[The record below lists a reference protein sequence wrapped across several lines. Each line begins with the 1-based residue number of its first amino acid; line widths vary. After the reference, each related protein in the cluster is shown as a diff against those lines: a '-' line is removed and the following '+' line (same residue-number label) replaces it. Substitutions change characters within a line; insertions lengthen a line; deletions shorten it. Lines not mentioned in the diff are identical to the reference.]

1 MRAGIPISAA
11 VEGDID
17 EAVLRRIVAC
27 AGGTVGTVYGKKG
40 RLYLQRKIS
49 AFNQAA
55 QRWPWVVLADLDNDP
70 RCAPLLVA
78 EWLPSP
84 AQHMCLRIAVREI
97 ESWLLAD
104 RERMA
109 AFLSIPISR
118 MPVSVEEL
126 DNPKGIVVSLAARS
140 RRSEIRHDIFPRQ
153 GSGREVGPAYTS
165 RMIEFVDNGD
175 LGWRPEVAA
184 ERCQSLHRCLQ
195 SLDRLL
201 EWHPS

>member
-40 RLYLQRKIS
+40 RLHLQRKIS

-104 RERMA
+104 PD
-109 AFLSIPISR
+109 AFLKATGKTRPPLPSHKSP
-118 MPVSVEEL
+118 EEL
-126 DNPKGIVVSLAARS
+126 WG
-140 RRSEIRHDIFPRQ
+140 E
-153 GSGREVGPAYTS
+153 
-165 RMIEFVDNGD
+165 
-175 LGWRPEVAA
+175 
-184 ERCQSLHRCLQ
+184 
-195 SLDRLL
+195 
-201 EWHPS
+201 HPSARRCGFC